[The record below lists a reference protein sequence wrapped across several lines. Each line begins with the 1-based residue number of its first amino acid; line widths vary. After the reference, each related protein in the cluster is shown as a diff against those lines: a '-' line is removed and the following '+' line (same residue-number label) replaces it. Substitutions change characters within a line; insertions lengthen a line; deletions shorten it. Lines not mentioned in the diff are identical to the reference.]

1 MSWFRTL
8 LVLAAACGHPDGAGE
23 RDRVPTPV
31 FREIV
36 LATAA
41 GLSGLA
47 RDNDGALWA
56 VSERAGQIYRIVLD
70 RKLRP
75 TIQMF
80 PVEQLA
86 EGVDLEGIAV
96 IGDGRFAL
104 GTEGRIDGAATVLL
118 AERRGAAIIIT
129 SVILL
134 PEQALGIKLPMNAG
148 AEGVCGVGDKI
159 LVGIEATGEDAGRRW
174 APLAV
179 IEDGKLA
186 RVHRLWLKTSTGK
199 LSGLDCR
206 RARDG
211 TIEVIAIERH
221 FDVTKFLR
229 FTLPAGPGD
238 ITPNDALDLGPQL
251 LGRLNLEGIAW
262 MADGHVVAVTDNQWK
277 TISGPSLLLV
287 FAPGAV
293 R

>member
-1 MSWFRTL
+1 MSWLRALF
-8 LVLAAACGHPDGAGE
+8 VLAAACGHPAGAGE
-23 RDRVPTPV
+23 RDRAPAPV
-31 FREIV
+31 FREIE

-56 VSERAGQIYRIVLD
+56 VSERAGEIYRIVLD

-75 TIQMF
+75 TIETF

-86 EGVDLEGIAV
+86 EKIDLEGIAV
-96 IGDGRFAL
+96 IGDGKFAL
-104 GTEGRIDGAATVLL
+104 ATEGRADGAATVLL
-118 AERRGAAIIIT
+118 AERRGAAILIT
-129 SVILL
+129 GAILL
-134 PEQALGIKLPMNAG
+134 PEQALGIKLPSNQG

-159 LVGIEATGEDAGRRW
+159 LVAIEATGEDAGRRW

-179 IEDGKLA
+179 IEDGKVA
-186 RVHRLWLKTSTGK
+186 RVHRLWLMTAAGK

-211 TIEVIAIERH
+211 TIEVMAIERH
-221 FDVTKFLR
+221 FEDTKLLR
-229 FTLPAGPGD
+229 FTLPAGPDD
-238 ITPNDALDLGPQL
+238 ITPTDALDLGPILQS
-251 LGRLNLEGIAW
+251 RLNLEGIAW
-262 MADGHVVAVTDNQWK
+262 TEDGHVVAVTDNQWK
-277 TISGPSLLLV
+277 KISGPSLLLV

>member
-1 MSWFRTL
+1 MSWLRAL
-8 LVLAAACGHPDGAGE
+8 LVLTVACGQPAGAGE
-23 RDRVPTPV
+23 RERARPPV
-31 FREIV
+31 FREIE

-47 RDNDGALWA
+47 RDNDGALWS
-56 VSERAGQIYRIVLD
+56 VSERAGLIYRIVLD

-75 TIQMF
+75 TIQAF
-80 PVEQLA
+80 PIEQLA
-86 EGVDLEGIAV
+86 EKIDLEGIAV
-96 IGDGRFAL
+96 IGDGKFAL
-104 GTEGRIDGAATVLL
+104 GTEGRIDGAANVLL

-129 SVILL
+129 GVIALS
-134 PEQALGIKLPMNAG
+134 EQVLGLKLPMNAG
-148 AEGVCGVGDKI
+148 AEGMCGVGDKL

-179 IEDGKLA
+179 IEDGKVA
-186 RVHRLWLKTSTGK
+186 RVHRLWLMTATGK
-199 LSGLDCR
+199 LSALDCR

-211 TIEVIAIERH
+211 TIEVLAIERH
-221 FDVTKFLR
+221 FEHTKILR

-238 ITPNDALDLGPQL
+238 ITPIEALDLGPIL
-251 LGRLNLEGIAW
+251 KSRLNLEGIAW
-262 MADGHVVAVTDNQWK
+262 TEDGNVVAVTDNQWK
-277 TISGPSLLLV
+277 KISGPSLLLV